1 MEIDISNRSRQNI
14 DEKLVRGVIT
24 KFVHEYKK
32 TKYELSVVFVG
43 DKKIRNLNKK
53 YRNIDKSTDVLSFS
67 ENDKKSFFLGELF
80 LNYLRIKKQ
89 AKKYNNTAREE
100 LIFILVHGLLHLIG
114 YEDKSDVGSLKMKNL
129 GNKFIKKYNLS

>member
-1 MEIDISNRSRQNI
+1 M
-14 DEKLVRGVIT
+14 
-24 KFVHEYKK
+24 
-32 TKYELSVVFVG
+32 FVG